1 MNAKI
6 LIDIPTLYKRIEELS
21 KICLKPDASSAP
33 MFDAPPEDETVKN
46 IKNLIRYIART
57 VQLQDPAIWK
67 KYDIEFMGQN
77 AFEKCYTRISKK
89 KSTKLLGSGYFGSVY
104 DVVSDPC
111 IKHVPKH
118 VKHVGI
124 KIEPIK
130 PSYDNNQEPER
141 IGEVFQIYKKAFKL
155 GICPE
160 LYNIF
165 ITKDA
170 NGSIQIIKIFEIIQ
184 GTNWNG
190 INWSDGLDK
199 QKAIE
204 QLQSKIQKMNKAGI
218 VHHDL
223 HDGNVMVTPEGD
235 VYIIDFDRAKFVKNE
250 EKDRLEIF
258 NGSIDSIWEPKGIAS
273 RAGVDFL
280 YNELLNEGSI
290 ALLSKPVAKKSKAS
304 KTMKTMKTMKT
315 SKALKKSKKSMKSVK
330 TKTKKK
336 RT

>member
-21 KICLKPDASSAP
+21 KTYVKPDTPSAP
-33 MFDAPPEDETVKN
+33 SFDAPPEDETVKN

-67 KYDIEFMGQN
+67 KYDIEFMGRN
-77 AFEKCYTRISKK
+77 AFEQCYTRISKK
-89 KSTKLLGSGYFGSVY
+89 KSTKPLGSGYFGSVY

-118 VKHVGI
+118 VKHVAI

-130 PSYDNNQEPER
+130 SLYDNSQEPER
-141 IGEVFQIYKKAFKL
+141 IGEIFQIYKKAFKL

-165 ITKDA
+165 VTKDA
-170 NGSIQIIKIFEIIQ
+170 NGSIQIIKVFEIVKGTTWN
-184 GTNWNG
+184 GTNWSN
-190 INWSDGLDK
+190 GLDK

-218 VHHDL
+218 LHHDL

-250 EKDRLEIF
+250 EKNRMEIF
-258 NGSIDSIWEPKGIAS
+258 NDSIDYSWEPKGIAS
-273 RAGVDFL
+273 RDGVDFL
-280 YNELLNEGSI
+280 YNELLKEGSI
-290 ALLSKPVAKKSKAS
+290 ALLSKPVIKKSKTS
-304 KTMKTMKTMKT
+304 KISKT
-315 SKALKKSKKSMKSVK
+315 SKTSKTLKKSKKS
-330 TKTKKK
+330 KTKKK